1 MSGLTCTEARAMVSD
16 YIDGELDSDAAAAL
30 EFHLTSCASCPP
42 LYASLVTTLA
52 ELKAM
57 GGPVSDVDDLV
68 RKVTE
73 AVKALG
79 PTGAGR

>member
-1 MSGLTCTEARAMVSD
+1 MNLSCAEARAMVSD
-16 YIDGELDSDAAAAL
+16 YLDGELEAPFAQAL
-30 EFHLTSCASCPP
+30 ERHLTSCASCPP
-42 LYASLVTTLA
+42 LYASLVSTLA
-52 ELKAM
+52 ELKTM
-57 GGPVSDVDDLV
+57 GGPVSEVDDLV